1 MTEPVCQLFADSS
14 GLCVPG
20 KDEGETHCRSDMPKS
35 EVFVL
40 VGQYEDSDDIED
52 GKPWIL

>member
-20 KDEGETHCRSDMPKS
+20 KDEEVAHCRSDMPKS

-40 VGQYEDSDDIED
+40 VGLYEDSDDIED